1 MFALFLILIILTI
14 VLFVAGCGKYENAEV
29 CWWLAIV
36 TLIASIF
43 LAILGLHIKTGESY
57 YTGYIYQ
64 VSNEWSK
71 AIGHIRLSQEAGT
84 DSQPEFCVD
93 KKDAE
98 VLTQYVGK
106 NIKVKVTE
114 PAGVMFTVT
123 KCPFPVTVEVMEEE

>member
-1 MFALFLILIILTI
+1 MFVLFLILIILTI
-14 VLFVAGCGKYENAEV
+14 VLFVMGLRQDKYIEV

-36 TLIASIF
+36 TLIGSIF
-43 LAILGLHIKTGESY
+43 MAALGLHIKTGESY

-64 VSNEWSK
+64 VSNKWNK
-71 AIGHIRLSQEAGT
+71 AIGYIRLSQEAGT

-114 PAGVMFTVT
+114 PAGFMFTVT
-123 KCPFPVTVEVMEEE
+123 ECPFPVTVEVMEEE

>member
-1 MFALFLILIILTI
+1 MFALFLVLIILIIA
-14 VLFVAGCGKYENAEV
+14 LFVVGWRKDEYLDV
-29 CWWLAIV
+29 CWGLAIV
-36 TLIASIF
+36 LLMVSIF
-43 LAILGLHIKTGESY
+43 IAAQGLHIRTGESY

-64 VSNEWSK
+64 VSNKWNK

-114 PAGVMFTVT
+114 PAGFVFTFT
-123 KCPFPVTVEVMEEE
+123 ECPFPVTVEVMEEE